1 MLFIILLQCF
11 VFVFN
16 GHIPKGFFFKM
27 LFYIKKNTSKFSL
40 QTTSAVHG
48 DVGAEI
54 CVFLPG
60 SLSGQVCLNLF
71 TLILYIRYKIII
83 VHLSKTKLRI

>member
-1 MLFIILLQCF
+1 M
-11 VFVFN
+11 
-16 GHIPKGFFFKM
+16 
-27 LFYIKKNTSKFSL
+27 KKNTSKFSL

-71 TLILYIRYKIII
+71 TLILYIRYKMMI
-83 VHLSKTKLRI
+83 VHLVKQNVEYDGF